1 MVIQLQSQYY
11 VTHNQ
16 GGLASS
22 GISWQTMRRYTHPI
36 ADAGLSSSSSP
47 VASASC
53 MYLFWLWPSYVY
65 TFQIEKSVLFIS
77 VLTFQCFLL
86 SLCLCTHAVDTSSDR
101 GGGPS
106 CGHRFDFS
114 FSSLDTLPPAIDT
127 HLSPKEIRGGSF
139 QSACI
144 TYIAL

>member
-1 MVIQLQSQYY
+1 
-11 VTHNQ
+11 
-16 GGLASS
+16 
-22 GISWQTMRRYTHPI
+22 MRRYTHPI

-47 VASASC
+47 VVQLHVSILA
-53 MYLFWLWPSYVY
+53 MPLLR
-65 TFQIEKSVLFIS
+65 LHIS
-77 VLTFQCFLL
+77 DRKICSLTFPIASECFLL
-86 SLCLCTHAVDTSSDR
+86 SLCLCTHAVGTSSDR